1 MQHQNYWSKRNEL
14 AEKARSWTDKMYTDY
29 IELIKY
35 SVRHTENYNENMA
48 SIMSTL
54 GNFNRPKCVPDFKI
68 KEMDTVSAIFALPK
82 ESEDLKV
89 CVLNFA
95 SYKEPG
101 GKFLDGSK
109 AQEECLCHE
118 SFLYNVLKE
127 FDNQKYYDA
136 NKKALNK
143 ALYYN
148 RALYSPEIAFIRG
161 NDLFKRVDVLT
172 CAAPNF
178 TAAKKYCGV
187 TEAENEKA
195 LRSRICFIL
204 DIMEEQHVDIP
215 ILGAFGC
222 GVFGQDAITVATM
235 FKQELESGRYGFKEV
250 VFAIIPGPNSDDF
263 KMVFEQPVLYEY
275 TDDYTTDDGWYH
287 GADDAV
293 STVTKK

>member
-14 AEKARSWTDKMYTDY
+14 AEKAKAWTDKMYTDY
-29 IELIKY
+29 IESIKY
-35 SVRHTENYNENMA
+35 SVRHTESYNENMA
-48 SIMSTL
+48 SVMSAL
-54 GNFNRPKCVPDFKI
+54 GNFDRPKCVPDFKI

-82 ESEDLKV
+82 ELENLKV

-101 GKFLDGSK
+101 GKFIEGSK

-127 FDNQKYYDA
+127 FDNEKYYEA

-148 RALYSPEIAFIRG
+148 RALYSPKIAFIRG
-161 NDLFKRVDVLT
+161 DDFTRIDVLT

-178 TAAKKYCGV
+178 TEAKKYCDV

-250 VFAIIPGPNSDDF
+250 IFAIIPGPNSDDF
-263 KMVFEQPVLYEY
+263 KMVFEQPILYEC
-275 TDDYTTDDGWYH
+275 TDDYTTDDSWYH
-287 GADDAV
+287 GTDDAV
-293 STVTKK
+293 SVATKK

>member
-14 AEKARSWTDKMYTDY
+14 AEKAKEWTEFMDKTYSEAIEYSICHTSVYNKNTFKATDR
-29 IELIKY
+29 LKCKP
-35 SVRHTENYNENMA
+35 NF
-48 SIMSTL
+48 SIMET
-54 GNFNRPKCVPDFKI
+54 
-68 KEMDTVSAIFALPK
+68 DTVSAIFEK
-82 ESEDLKV
+82 GNTKKDKI

-127 FDNQKYYDA
+127 FDNEKYYET
-136 NKKALNK
+136 NKRALNK

-148 RALYSPEIAFIRG
+148 RALYSPKIAFIRG

-178 TAAKKYCGV
+178 TAAKKYCDV

-195 LRSRICFIL
+195 LRSRICFVL

-222 GVFGQDAITVATM
+222 GVFGQDATTVATM
-235 FKQELESGRYGFKEV
+235 FKQELESNRYGFKEV

-293 STVTKK
+293 SVATKK